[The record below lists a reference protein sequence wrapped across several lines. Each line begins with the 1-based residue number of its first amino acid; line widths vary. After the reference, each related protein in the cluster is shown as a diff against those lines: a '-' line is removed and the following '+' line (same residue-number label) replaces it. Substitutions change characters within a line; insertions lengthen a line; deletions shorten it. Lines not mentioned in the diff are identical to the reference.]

1 MTRKNQFDAMADYFR
16 SMLTPAGTVKPSSD
30 GSEIQSQQHSSQ
42 KDERVETR
50 PVLEKEPSE
59 LSRVARLI
67 EQVTPEVETQ
77 TLTKTETQVLNEPET
92 ATAVAEETEV
102 KTDTVVAETV
112 KTETDT
118 QSRSKESVLPDDGVW
133 HNIDVPDEFQALFF
147 VVHGVTFA
155 VPLINLGNIANMDKI
170 TSIFGKPD
178 WFMGMMNFRDD
189 KYNVVDFVRWAM
201 PNVVEYEKDFTYV
214 IQMENSK
221 WAITCSELI
230 GTENLHKSQIQWR
243 STAGKRPWLS
253 GLVKDKMC
261 ALIHV
266 NELIK
271 LFNQGINIEGDKS

>member
-1 MTRKNQFDAMADYFR
+1 
-16 SMLTPAGTVKPSSD
+16 
-30 GSEIQSQQHSSQ
+30 
-42 KDERVETR
+42 
-50 PVLEKEPSE
+50 
-59 LSRVARLI
+59 
-67 EQVTPEVETQ
+67 
-77 TLTKTETQVLNEPET
+77 
-92 ATAVAEETEV
+92 
-102 KTDTVVAETV
+102 
-112 KTETDT
+112 
-118 QSRSKESVLPDDGVW
+118 
-133 HNIDVPDEFQALFF
+133 
-147 VVHGVTFA
+147 
-155 VPLINLGNIANMDKI
+155 
-170 TSIFGKPD
+170 
-178 WFMGMMNFRDD
+178 MGMMNFRDD

-221 WAITCSELI
+221 WAITCNELI